1 MPRTSVVV
9 SLADADRERL
19 EGWVGAH
26 GTPQQVA
33 LRCRI
38 VLAAAAGATNL
49 AIAAHSGVDVKT
61 VSLWRGRFAQSG
73 AEGLWEIASGRGR
86 KPTYSARKIKA
97 IVQATLLSKPQ
108 GMTQWSCRQ
117 MAQAQGV
124 SKSTVSTI
132 WRSHN
137 LKPHRVK
144 SFKLSRDAQFMEKLT
159 DVVGLYLNPP
169 DQALV
174 LCVDEKTQIQAL
186 DRTQPG
192 LPMKKGR
199 LGTMTHDYKRNG
211 TTCLFAA
218 LEVLQGKVI
227 GQCFTR
233 HRHQEFLRFM
243 RRIDAAFPGKMVL
256 HLVMDNYGTHKHPNV
271 QAWLKRHPR
280 FVAHFVPTSSSW
292 LNLVER
298 WFGELSA
305 KAVRRGSFTSV
316 ADLQSA
322 IAAFLE
328 VWNEN
333 PRPFV
338 WTATIESIQA
348 KLARCRQT
356 LEQIKP
362 GCTAPRTRKKK
373 AKSPVISRTPH

>member
-1 MPRTSVVV
+1 MARSSPALVLTDV
-9 SLADADRERL
+9 ERQQL
-19 EGWVGAH
+19 EHWVAAQ

-38 VLAAAAGATNL
+38 VLAAAAGETNL
-49 AIAAHSGVDVKT
+49 GIAAAAGVDVKT
-61 VSLWRGRFAQSG
+61 VALWRGRFAQSG
-73 AEGLWEIASGRGR
+73 PEGLWEIATGRGR
-86 KPTYSARKIKA
+86 KPTHSPNKIKA
-97 IVQATLLSKPQ
+97 IIRATLTGKPQ

-124 SKSTVSTI
+124 SKSTISTI

-137 LKPHRVK
+137 LKPHRIK
-144 SFKLSRDAQFMEKLT
+144 SFKLSRDARFLEKLT

-218 LEVLQGKVI
+218 LEVLQGKVV
-227 GQCFTR
+227 GECFGR
-233 HRHQEFLRFM
+233 HRHQEFLRFL
-243 RRIDAAFPGKMVL
+243 RRLDAEFPGDIAL

-271 QAWLKRHPR
+271 QTWLKRHPR
-280 FVAHFVPTSSSW
+280 FVPHFVPTSSSW

-298 WFGELSA
+298 WFGELTS
-305 KAVRRGSFTSV
+305 KAVRRGSFSSV
-316 ADLQSA
+316 ADLHAA
-322 IAAFLE
+322 IAQFLDA
-328 VWNEN
+328 WNHD
-333 PRPFV
+333 PKPFV
-338 WTATIESIQA
+338 WTATVAAIQA
-348 KLARCRQT
+348 K
-356 LEQIKP
+356 
-362 GCTAPRTRKKK
+362 
-373 AKSPVISRTPH
+373 

>member
-1 MPRTSVVV
+1 MARTSVVV

-19 EGWVGAH
+19 EGWAAAH

-38 VLAAAAGATNL
+38 VLAAAAGETNVG
-49 AIAAHSGVDVKT
+49 IAAESGVDVKT
-61 VSLWRGRFAQSG
+61 VSLWRGRFAESG
-73 AEGLWEIASGRGR
+73 PEGLWEIAAGRGR

-97 IVQATLLSKPQ
+97 IVQATLLSKPE

-144 SFKLSRDAQFMEKLT
+144 SFKLSRDARFMEKLT

-218 LEVLQGKVI
+218 LELLQGKVI

-243 RRIDAAFPGKMVL
+243 RRLDVAFPGKKVL

-271 QAWLKRHPR
+271 QAWLQRHPR
-280 FVAHFVPTSSSW
+280 FVPHFVPTSSSW

-298 WFGELSA
+298 WFGELTA

-316 ADLQSA
+316 ADLQAA
-322 IAAFLE
+322 IAAFLAA
-328 VWNEN
+328 WNEN
-333 PRPFV
+333 PKPFV

>member
-1 MPRTSVVV
+1 MSRIHAPLVIPE
-9 SLADADRERL
+9 LQREQL
-19 EGWVGAH
+19 ERWVAAH

-38 VLAAAAGATNL
+38 VLGAASGQTDVVL
-49 AIAAHSGVDVKT
+49 ADALGVSRPT
-61 VSLWRGRFAQSG
+61 VALWRGRFAETG
-73 AEGLWEIASGRGR
+73 PDGLWEIAPGRGR
-86 KPTYSARKIKA
+86 KATFSSRKIKA
-97 IVQATLLSKPQ
+97 IIQATTSTLPE
-108 GMTQWSCRQ
+108 GMTQWSCRT
-117 MAQAQGV
+117 MADAQGV

-132 WRSHN
+132 WRSHQ

-144 SFKLSRDAQFMEKLT
+144 TFKLSRDARFLEKLT

-218 LEVLQGKVI
+218 LEVLQGKVV

-233 HRHQEFLRFM
+233 HRHQEFLRFL
-243 RRIDAAFPGKMVL
+243 RRIDAEFPGDIPL

-271 QAWLKRHPR
+271 QAWMKRHPR
-280 FVAHFVPTSSSW
+280 FVCHFVPTSSSW

-298 WFGELSA
+298 WFGELTS
-305 KAVRRGSFTSV
+305 KAVRRGSFSSV
-316 ADLQSA
+316 ADLQTA
-322 IAAFLE
+322 IAQFLE
-328 VWNEN
+328 AWNEA
-333 PRPFV
+333 PKPFV
-338 WTATIESIQA
+338 WTATVESIQA
-348 KLARCRQT
+348 KLSGCRQT
-356 LEQIKP
+356 LEQIEP
-362 GCTAPRTRKKK
+362 GCTATRNRRTKKQMQ
-373 AKSPVISRTPH
+373 S